1 MKVLL
6 DKVLVKKI
14 TEERTASGL
23 IVPGSAQEYTNKY
36 EVIDVGEGILFDSG
50 NVVKPDIR
58 VGDIIYA
65 PKAAGYKVND
75 ADGNEYVVIRMD
87 EVLVIVNRS
96 RE

>member
-14 TEERTASGL
+14 VEERTAAGL

-36 EVIDVGEGILFDSG
+36 EVIAVGEGILFDNG
-50 NVVKPDIR
+50 NIVKPDIK

-75 ADGNEYVVIRMD
+75 SEGNEYVVIRMD
-87 EVLVIVNRS
+87 EVLAIVNRS
-96 RE
+96 